1 MKKKILSLLMIASAF
16 VIISCNNDDKASSYP
31 LAVKMT
37 DAPANY
43 DAVNIDLQGV
53 EIKGENGADVLLN
66 VNAGIYNL
74 LDFSNGISTLIATST
89 LNTAKI
95 SQIRLILGT
104 NNTIVVDGVVHPLE
118 TPSAD
123 QSGLKLQIHETL
135 IADIQNEILL
145 DFDAHQSIVVN
156 GNGTYKLKPVVR
168 TIVTQVSGN
177 IAGSISVTGVAA
189 VVTATSS
196 TGIDYSTGV
205 NALGQFQVTG
215 LAAGTYTLT
224 ITPELPYFQVIQT
237 GVVVQTGLTT
247 QVGIV
252 NIQ

>member
-1 MKKKILSLLMIASAF
+1 MKKNLLSLLMIASAF
-16 VIISCNNDDKASSYP
+16 IIISCNNDDKTSSYP

-37 DAPANY
+37 DAPADY

-53 EIKGENGADVLLN
+53 EIKGENGTDVLLN

-89 LNTAKI
+89 LNSAKI

-145 DFDAHQSIVVN
+145 DFDAHQSIVLN

-168 TIVTQVSGN
+168 TIVTQISGN
-177 IAGSISVTGVAA
+177 IAGTINVTGVAA
-189 VVTATSS
+189 VVTATST
-196 TGIDYSTGV
+196 TGIEYSTSV
-205 NALGQFQVTG
+205 NATGQFQVTG
-215 LAAGTYTLT
+215 LAAGIYTLT
-224 ITPELPYFQVIQT
+224 ITPELPYLQVIQT
-237 GVVVQTGLTT
+237 GVLVQTGLTT